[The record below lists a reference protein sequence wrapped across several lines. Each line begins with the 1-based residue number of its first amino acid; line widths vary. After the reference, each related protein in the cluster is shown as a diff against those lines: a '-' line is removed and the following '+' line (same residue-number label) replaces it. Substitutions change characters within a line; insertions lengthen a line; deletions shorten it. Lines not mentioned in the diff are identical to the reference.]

1 LKRPTLNDVA
11 KAAGVSMATVS
22 YVVNNGPRPVAE
34 ETRNRIKEVILRLGY
49 HPHGIAQSLRR
60 GSSNNIGLLVHSLIP
75 SSSGYLVNEIEENLT
90 RLGLN
95 LILACSHEDCVR
107 ESKMLD
113 MLSSQAIDGLLI
125 IPTDCSNEAQIR
137 QLLSEDIP
145 VVFVDRYIPGV
156 PADIVATDNVQAGK
170 DATEYLIHQGCKR
183 ILFFS
188 FSDEASSALER
199 MDGFRQ
205 ACESNAISYDDTNFQ
220 IVKYEARE
228 TTETKLIEYMQ
239 TNKPPDGIVWASDH
253 FVMDVTNRFKQLN
266 YQIPLQICISGGIL
280 QSSWNR
286 MFQLPMPVVDQ
297 NYRSIAAYAVEFL
310 HERMVGGKKPPR
322 KKLITAD
329 LFIGK

>member
-11 KAAGVSMATVS
+11 KAAGVSLATVS
-22 YVVNNGPRPVAE
+22 YVVNNGPRPVSA
-34 ETRNRIKEVILRLGY
+34 ETRIRVKEVISRLGY
-49 HPHGIAQSLRR
+49 HPHGIARSLRR

-113 MLSSQAIDGLLI
+113 MLSTQAIDGLLI
-125 IPTDCSNEAQIR
+125 IPTGCSNETQIR

-170 DATEYLIHQGCKR
+170 DATEYLIQQGCKR

-188 FSDEASSALER
+188 FSNEASSAVER
-199 MDGFRQ
+199 MDGYRL
-205 ACESNAISYDDTNFQ
+205 ACKANTIAFDKTNFQ
-220 IVKYEARE
+220 IVNYEARE
-228 TTETKLIEYMQ
+228 TTDEKLFEFIQINE
-239 TNKPPDGIVWASDH
+239 PPDGIVWASDH
-253 FVMDVTNRFKQLN
+253 FVMDVSNRFIQMN
-266 YQIPLQICISGGIL
+266 YPIPKQICISGGIL

-297 NYRSIAAYAVEFL
+297 NYRSIAASAVGLL
-310 HERMVGGKKPPR
+310 HERIRGMKNPPL
-322 KKLITAD
+322 KKLIPAD
-329 LFIGK
+329 LFVGN